1 MTLRQTRMLLTLA
14 ALWGASFLFIRVAVD
29 DLGPVALADARLL
42 LAAVALVPFV
52 IASARP
58 SVPLRRYLLLGAVNA
73 ALPFTLI
80 ALAETRIDAS
90 LAAILNAST
99 PLFAAVVAAVV
110 GDEPFTARRA
120 FGLALGIGGVALVV
134 GLAHVDADWAF
145 VGAAACSLGAALCY
159 ALGSTYV
166 KHRMAGESTGAL
178 ALFQQLAGG
187 LVLLPLVAAFPPHR
201 APDGGEIAAVAG
213 LAVAA
218 TSLAFLIY
226 FRLLAE
232 IGPTSTLTVTFL
244 VPVFG
249 VLWATIFLGEKVTG
263 GTLAGAA
270 LILASVG
277 FVAGA
282 FSRRPAPPPV
292 PAPAPPSP

>member
-42 LAAVALVPFV
+42 LAALALAPFLVAGARRTVPV
-52 IASARP
+52 
-58 SVPLRRYLLLGAVNA
+58 RRYVLLGAVNA

-80 ALAETRIDAS
+80 ALAETRLDAS

-99 PLFAAVVAAVV
+99 PLFAAVVAAAV
-110 GDEPFTARRA
+110 GDEPFTARRG
-120 FGLALGIGGVALVV
+120 FGLALGMGGVAVVV

-145 VGAAACSLGAALCY
+145 VGAATCSLAAGLCY

-166 KHRMAGESTGAL
+166 RHRMAGEPAGAL
-178 ALFQQLAGG
+178 ALFQQLAAGV
-187 LVLLPLVAAFPPHR
+187 VLLPLVAAFPPHR
-201 APDGGEIAAVAG
+201 APDAGVVAAIAG
-213 LAVAA
+213 LAFAS
-218 TSLAFLIY
+218 TSIAFLIY

-249 VLWATIFLGEKVTG
+249 VLWATIFLGEQITV

-270 LILASVG
+270 LILASVR
-277 FVAGA
+277 FVTSPV
-282 FSRRPAPPPV
+282 SRRPAPPPV